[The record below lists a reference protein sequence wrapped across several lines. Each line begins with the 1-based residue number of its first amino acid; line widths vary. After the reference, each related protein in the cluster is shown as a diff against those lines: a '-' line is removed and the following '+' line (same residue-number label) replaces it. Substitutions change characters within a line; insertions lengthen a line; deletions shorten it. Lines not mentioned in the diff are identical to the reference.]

1 MPTSSAQPNEGKDLA
16 KPHPEPKTNAHNS
29 IEKSPSRSQQRRTR
43 ASDTDRDT
51 VVSALS
57 DALSRG
63 QLTAVEFDERHSQA
77 LEAMYIDQLP
87 ELIDDIPEAEELEQE
102 LRSRDTARRGTTDVA
117 TKPGSHLGPYNNQR
131 PGPIQPAKP
140 GSGKSDTAI
149 CILSGSNQVVE
160 PNTPKVNALAL
171 LGGNDYDLCDVMG
184 PGVEFTIESVN
195 FLGGHDIYV
204 PPGVRIIDKSISI
217 LGGVDIAQNARG
229 DGSNGTLIISGFNL
243 LGGDDVLLARGYRQ
257 SQQ

>member
-1 MPTSSAQPNEGKDLA
+1 MPTSSARPNEGKDLA

-29 IEKSPSRSQQRRTR
+29 IEKSPSRSEQRRTR

-63 QLTAVEFDERHSQA
+63 QLTTVEFDERHSQA

-87 ELIDDIPEAEELEQE
+87 ELIDDIPEADELEQE
-102 LRSRDTARRGTTDVA
+102 LRSRDTARRGTTDEA

-140 GSGKSDTAI
+140 GNGKSDTAV
-149 CILSGSNQVVE
+149 CILSGSNQVVA
-160 PNTPKVNALAL
+160 PNTPKVSGVAM

-184 PGVEFTIESVN
+184 PGVEFTVESIN
-195 FLGGHDIYV
+195 FMGGHDIFV
-204 PPGVRIIDKSISI
+204 PPGVRVINKSISI

-229 DGSNGTLIISGFNL
+229 DGSNGTLIIRGFNL
-243 LGGDDVLLARGYRQ
+243 LGGNDVMLARGYRQ
-257 SQQ
+257 TQQ

>member
-1 MPTSSAQPNEGKDLA
+1 MSNSSAHSGEGKDLE
-16 KPHPEPKTNAHNS
+16 KVQPDTNNS
-29 IEKSPSRSQQRRTR
+29 IEKSAPQPKLRRTR

-63 QLTAVEFDERHSQA
+63 QLTTVEFDERHSQA
-77 LEAMYIDQLP
+77 LKAMYIDQLP
-87 ELIDDIPEAEELEQE
+87 ALVEDIPEADELEKD
-102 LRSRDTARRGTTDVA
+102 LRSRDTLRREGTELA

-131 PGPIQPAKP
+131 SGPIQPAKP
-140 GSGKSDTAI
+140 GTGKSDTAI

-160 PNTPKVNALAL
+160 PNTPKVSAVAM

-184 PGVEFTIESVN
+184 PGVEFTIESIN
-195 FLGGHDIYV
+195 FMGGHDIYV
-204 PPGVRIIDKSISI
+204 PPGVRVINKSFSI

-243 LGGDDVLLARGYRQ
+243 LGGDDVMLARGYREGQ
-257 SQQ
+257 

>member
-1 MPTSSAQPNEGKDLA
+1 MANSSAHSGESKDLEKA
-16 KPHPEPKTNAHNS
+16 QPATNSPIEESAPQPKL
-29 IEKSPSRSQQRRTR
+29 RRTR

-63 QLTAVEFDERHSQA
+63 QLTALEFDDRHSQA
-77 LEAMYIDQLP
+77 LKAMYIDQLP
-87 ELIDDIPEAEELEQE
+87 ELIEDIPEADEIEQD
-102 LRSRDTARRGTTDVA
+102 LRARDTARRESTELA

-131 PGPIQPAKP
+131 SGPIQPAKP
-140 GSGKSDTAI
+140 GTGKSKTAI
-149 CILSGSNQVVE
+149 CILSGSDQVIE
-160 PNTPKVNALAL
+160 PNTPKVSGVAM

-204 PPGVRIIDKSISI
+204 PPGVRVIDKSVSI

-243 LGGDDVLLARGYRQ
+243 LGGDDVMLARGYRQ

>member
-1 MPTSSAQPNEGKDLA
+1 MANSSAHSGESKDLEKA
-16 KPHPEPKTNAHNS
+16 QPATNSPIEESAPQPKL
-29 IEKSPSRSQQRRTR
+29 RRTR

-63 QLTAVEFDERHSQA
+63 QLTALEFDDRHSQA
-77 LEAMYIDQLP
+77 LKAMYIDQLP
-87 ELIDDIPEAEELEQE
+87 ELIEDIPEADEIEQD
-102 LRSRDTARRGTTDVA
+102 LRARDTARRESTELA

-131 PGPIQPAKP
+131 SGPIQPAKP
-140 GSGKSDTAI
+140 GTGKSKTAI
-149 CILSGSNQVVE
+149 CILSGSDQVIE
-160 PNTPKVNALAL
+160 PNTPKVSGVAM

-204 PPGVRIIDKSISI
+204 PPGVRVIDKSVSI

>member
-1 MPTSSAQPNEGKDLA
+1 MANSSAHSGESKDLEKA
-16 KPHPEPKTNAHNS
+16 QPATNSPIEESAPQPKL
-29 IEKSPSRSQQRRTR
+29 RRTR

-63 QLTAVEFDERHSQA
+63 QLTALEFDDRHSQA
-77 LEAMYIDQLP
+77 LKAMYIDQLP
-87 ELIDDIPEAEELEQE
+87 ELIEDIPEADEIEQD
-102 LRSRDTARRGTTDVA
+102 LRARDTARRESTELA

-131 PGPIQPAKP
+131 SGPIQPAKP
-140 GSGKSDTAI
+140 GTGKSKTAI
-149 CILSGSNQVVE
+149 CILSGSDQVIE
-160 PNTPKVNALAL
+160 PNTPKVSGVAM

-204 PPGVRIIDKSISI
+204 PPGVRIIDKSVSI

-243 LGGDDVLLARGYRQ
+243 LGGDDVMLARGYRQ